1 MCPQGLGHEMPG
13 NPLGY
18 VALDVSNQQFRRSV
32 IADSSQTPRS
42 VWSTMSIQHAQVS
55 QASQWSAM
63 SANPPRSVTTPL
75 LRSSSISRRCPDQTD
90 QLTSMHTLGEGVN
103 PEPLCVIFLLYNSSK
118 FLFSSYRSQFFI

>member
-1 MCPQGLGHEMPG
+1 MCLQGLGHEVPG

-18 VALDVSNQQFRRSV
+18 VTLDVSNQQFRRSV

-75 LRSSSISRRCPDQTD
+75 TAVIIDIATMSRSDRSINEYAHIRR
-90 QLTSMHTLGEGVN
+90 
-103 PEPLCVIFLLYNSSK
+103 
-118 FLFSSYRSQFFI
+118 RR